1 MQTERPIIQR
11 RDASPAVAP
20 GLNEIDPLLARIY
33 AMRDVSDSQQL
44 DYGLGRLAPVGSLD
58 NIDAAVE
65 LLIGKREQR
74 IVVVG
79 DFDVDGATSTA
90 IMLRCL
96 RAFGFPDV
104 GYLVPNRF
112 DYGYGLTPEI
122 VRVAATDS
130 PALIVTVDN
139 GISSADGVLE
149 AREAGISVLVTDH
162 HLPGSELHRF
172 EKGQRLF
179 DGHPGHLHDGTV
191 VDLD

>member
-44 DYGLGRLAPVGSLD
+44 DYGLGRLAPVGSLE

-79 DFDVDGATSTA
+79 DFDVD
-90 IMLRCL
+90 
-96 RAFGFPDV
+96 V
-104 GYLVPNRF
+104 
-112 DYGYGLTPEI
+112 
-122 VRVAATDS
+122 
-130 PALIVTVDN
+130 VTVFVI
-139 GISSADGVLE
+139 GLLREKLE
-149 AREAGISVLVTDH
+149 NPYS
-162 HLPGSELHRF
+162 
-172 EKGQRLF
+172 
-179 DGHPGHLHDGTV
+179 
-191 VDLD
+191 